1 MAGDGTWRG
10 LLRRMVGLVIG
21 LLLVTGARSAPFHT
35 GSDRPDPAKDYYA
48 GDPELAAYI
57 DEALQRNPALQEALA
72 RYRASLQKATQV
84 SALPDPML
92 NFTQFVRSV
101 ETRVGPQVSLFSLS
115 QKFPWFGKLDIQ
127 GQMAVKEAFILYQ
140 QFRALER
147 ETIAQVKRAYY
158 ELLYFEHALRITR
171 QEELLLDH
179 YERLAQSRYSAGQ
192 GLQQAVVKIQSE
204 ITRLIDRIKL
214 FDQQRESLI
223 ARLNTL
229 MSRRPEAPL
238 AVVEIGELPP
248 VELDLEDLYALGEKH
263 RPELR
268 ASLARIERGE
278 LGIELAKK
286 DYWPDLTVSAGFINV
301 QGREDAA
308 GIAMP
313 PPDNGKNAF
322 NFSIG
327 VNLPIWRNKYR
338 AEVVEAT
345 ENVIAS
351 RRNYLDIRNG
361 IDFSIRDQVLRI
373 QTLKDQLDLYDT
385 VLIPQAEEAL
395 RSTES
400 AYETGQ
406 VGAIE
411 LLDSERFL
419 LSARLTE
426 ERYRIDY
433 LKALAEL
440 ERALGTR
447 FPR

>member
-1 MAGDGTWRG
+1 MGGKGTRADYSRRIVG
-10 LLRRMVGLVIG
+10 LLMGMLV
-21 LLLVTGARSAPFHT
+21 LTGGRAAPLANDELA
-35 GSDRPDPAKDYYA
+35 SAKDYFA
-48 GDPELAAYI
+48 DQPQLATYI
-57 DEALQRNPALQEALA
+57 EEALQHNPGLQEALA

-84 SALPDPML
+84 STLPDPML
-92 NFTQFVRSV
+92 NFSQFVRSV
-101 ETRVGPQVSLFSLS
+101 ETRVGPQVNLFSLS
-115 QKFPWFGKLDIQ
+115 QKFPWFGKLDLQ
-127 GQMAVKEAFILYQ
+127 GQMAVKEALILYQ
-140 QFRALER
+140 QFRALEK
-147 ETIAQVKRAYY
+147 ETVVQVKRAYY
-158 ELLYFEHALRITR
+158 ELLYVDRALRITH

-179 YERLAQSRYSAGQ
+179 YERLARSRYASGE

-204 ITRLIDRIKL
+204 ITRILDRIKVL
-214 FDQQRESLI
+214 DQQRESLA

-229 MSRRPEAPL
+229 MARRPEEPL
-238 AVVEIGELPP
+238 AVSDVEELPS
-248 VELDLEDLYALGEKH
+248 VELDLEELYALGEKH
-263 RPELR
+263 RPELM
-268 ASLARIERGE
+268 ASLARVERGE

-286 DYWPDLTVSAGFINV
+286 DYWPDLTVSAGFINI

-322 NFSIG
+322 SFAVG
-327 VNLPIWRNKYR
+327 VNLPVWRDKYR

-351 RRNYLDIRNG
+351 RKNYLDIRNG
-361 IDFSIRDQVLRI
+361 IDFSIRDQVIRL
-373 QTLKDQLDLYDT
+373 QTLRDQLELYDT
-385 VLIPQAEEAL
+385 VLLPQAQETL
-395 RSTES
+395 RSTEA

-406 VGAIE
+406 VGALE

-419 LSARLTE
+419 LSTRLTE

-440 ERALGTR
+440 ERAVGTR